1 VKLTI
6 PTWLM
11 FLILVIASF
20 APLVSLR
27 PGRWMPYY
35 YGALLVCWVLVAVA
49 AMRQVAREDRRA
61 KRQLARML
69 RQRWAPKTAEAA
81 ETDADTVRHALAEE
95 RLIIVA
101 RDEVVLYDHLRRDQL
116 GDKAVRVIRDRRST
130 DRRLRME
137 AYIPDRRRAERRR
150 YDIDPLLLTQG
161 WAEVTLPEIR

>member
-1 VKLTI
+1 MKLTI